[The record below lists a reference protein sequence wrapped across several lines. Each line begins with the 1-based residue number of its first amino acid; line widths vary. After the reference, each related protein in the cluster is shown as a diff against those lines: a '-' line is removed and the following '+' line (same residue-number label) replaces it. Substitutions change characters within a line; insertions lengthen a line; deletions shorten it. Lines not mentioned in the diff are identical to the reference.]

1 MNIRLGRKK
10 AARVAQRPVF
20 GPAIRPAVDPV
31 DRAHCAAT
39 LAKTDP
45 DSALADYLTFRLETG
60 ARLIGGAR

>member
-1 MNIRLGRKK
+1 MNIRIGRKK
-10 AARVAQRPVF
+10 ARTVQRPAF
-20 GPAIRPAVDPV
+20 GPVICPAVDPV

-45 DSALADYLTFRLETG
+45 DSALADYLSFRLESG